1 MARTSVASSDSESYT
16 EPTCF
21 QRMDRY
27 FWPYDATDR
36 LTASIF
42 THKVV
47 LFAYRLA
54 VLFGLLSLLFFLL
67 RDRGSRALAYP
78 ETWGCVTATG
88 LYFLL
93 CVNYLWGRWWK
104 VAHFLYELSWCVELS
119 CLLVYWLFLYP
130 LGRDVSAWYDACL
143 HGGIAV
149 LLFLDYLNNTIYF
162 YRRHLRAILLI
173 CSLYI
178 LLNVPI
184 SLAVYSAYR
193 ELSYANGWSALG
205 VFLELLFLILAFL
218 AGAQM
223 DKFKYR
229 FMQRPIDDPLVDF
242 DESNYSMNKAEMGVV
257 K

>member
-1 MARTSVASSDSESYT
+1 MARMSVASSDSDVYT

-27 FWPYDATDR
+27 FWPFDATDR
-36 LTASIF
+36 LTATIF
-42 THKVV
+42 TYKGV
-47 LFAYRLA
+47 LFLYRSA
-54 VLFGLLSLLFFLL
+54 VLFGLLALLFFLL
-67 RDRGSRALAYP
+67 QDRGARALAYP
-78 ETWGCVTATG
+78 EVWGCLATTS

-93 CVNYLWGRWWK
+93 CLNYIWGRLWK
-104 VAHFLYELSWCVELS
+104 YAHFLYELTWCVELS
-119 CLLVYWLFLYP
+119 CSLVYWLFLYP
-130 LGRDVSAWYDACL
+130 LGSEISSWYDASL
-143 HGGIAV
+143 HGGITV

-173 CSLYI
+173 STLYI
-178 LLNVPI
+178 LINVPI
-184 SLAVYSAYR
+184 SLAVYPAYR

-205 VFLELLFLILAFL
+205 IFLELLFLILAFL

-223 DKFKYR
+223 DRFKYR

-242 DESNYSMNKAEMGVV
+242 DESNSSMNKAEMGDL